1 MAISTGASSGYAALL
16 RGVNVGGKNKLPM
29 RELSTMFTDAGCT
42 DVAHYIQSGNVVF
55 RAPASVSERIAAVI
69 EERVQARFGFTPPV
83 VVRTKR
89 ELASVVR
96 ENPFVARGEDEAK
109 LFVMFL
115 AERPS
120 ASRVA
125 ALDPRRSQGDEFI
138 VKGKDIFMCLGA
150 GAAKTKLTND
160 YFDRTLATTSTSR
173 NWRTVQK
180 LLELLA

>member
-1 MAISTGASSGYAALL
+1 MTITTRASPGYAALL

-29 RELSTMFTDAGCT
+29 RELSTMFSDAGCT
-42 DVAHYIQSGNVVF
+42 DVVHYIQSGNVLF
-55 RAPASVSERIAAVI
+55 HASASVSERIAAVI

-89 ELASVVR
+89 ELASVVL
-96 ENPFVARGEDEAK
+96 ENPFVARGEDKAK

-115 AERPS
+115 ADRPS
-120 ASRVA
+120 AARIA
-125 ALDPRRSQGDEFI
+125 ELDPQRSPGDEF
-138 VKGKDIFMCLGA
+138 VVRGKDIFMCLGA

-160 YFDRTLATTSTSR
+160 YFDRRLATTSTSR